1 MTPALG
7 SRYVDYLS
15 SYSRTRK
22 ISDMASVF
30 QKAFYCFRGAPVID
44 YGTWIVHSLEQDL
57 DIPADALHWVST
69 PLATASPA
77 QVKVHALG
85 HGVYDR
91 YSVIEYPSFDFP
103 EAAFRAFDVSSL
115 SSDQV
120 TLQLAARG
128 FSTSDLS
135 ASDSKSVLQATIYTE
150 TKNPDLSSSMLVH
163 YPDLLRDGARIPSIK
178 GGGGKKKSIKAQRR
192 ANEEK
197 WGSIG
202 SRAGT
207 WVSDPSQLS
216 VIVPSLRERVL
227 EKFFTTEW
235 QQWKDKQPRKHS
247 HTSAAP
253 RPLKKGVINTAN
265 RDVTF
270 EYLSVSDT
278 CGLFRAKML
287 HSFTSDNPDSSHYG
301 RICTAIEVVVLHIL
315 LSAFACLKPCVS
327 ICTQSAITQP
337 SLGLRVARWKRSAKG
352 KNRMWYSRV

>member
-1 MTPALG
+1 MTPALC
-7 SRYVDYLS
+7 SRYVEYLRT
-15 SYSRTRK
+15 YSRTK
-22 ISDMASVF
+22 NISDMGSVF

-44 YGTWIVHSLEQDL
+44 YGTWVVHSLERDL
-57 DIPADALHWVST
+57 DIPADALRWVST
-69 PLATASPA
+69 PLARANPA
-77 QVKVHALG
+77 QVKAHALG

-103 EAAFRAFDVSSL
+103 ESAFRAFDVSSL

-150 TKNPDLSSSMLVH
+150 TKNPDLSSSMLIH

-178 GGGGKKKSIKAQRR
+178 GGGGKKQSIKAKRR
-192 ANEEK
+192 ANEEE

-227 EKFFTTEW
+227 EKFFTTDW
-235 QQWKDKQPRKHS
+235 QQWKHKQPQKHS
-247 HTSAAP
+247 HTSAAS
-253 RPLKKGVINTAN
+253 RPLKKAVANTAN

-301 RICTAIEVVVLHIL
+301 CVCTALEVLLCHIF
-315 LSAFACLKPCVS
+315 LSAFACLKRVTKLCIS
-327 ICTQSAITQP
+327 ICTRP
-337 SLGLRVARWKRSAKG
+337 VSLTLKPRPVCCS
-352 KNRMWYSRV
+352 